1 MKILVAS
8 GGAGSLN
15 GFRLPLIKH
24 WRALGHEV
32 RTRRLRMISD
42 DRFQLQVDTGS
53 FVAEKPS
60 YATVSKEGISKSR
73 NSSPRFSV
81 VIPLYNKAKSIRSTI
96 ESVLAQT
103 FDNFELVVVND
114 GSTDGSGDAVCT
126 MKDPR
131 IRLIDKP
138 NGGVSSARN
147 RGIAES
153 KGEWIAL
160 LDGDDLWLPNH
171 LENFVKATSMFPE
184 ANVFYTAFTTDRA
197 KNFAPIQSVF
207 ACEEKDC
214 FAAALAGHGIWT
226 SCVCFRT
233 ALIRSMS
240 MFRED
245 LTNGEDWELWH
256 RFIKREKIIFISE
269 VTAVYRTTAEARAS
283 RRIGNLE
290 SRYLWHLSLKNLHAS
305 EYEYFERNYMCL
317 LEALFPFHPT
327 LFFKIAKRQD
337 FLLVYEFPFFF
348 FKSKFARLFN
358 FFRRV
363 FIK

>member
-1 MKILVAS
+1 MHTWIDTAKELSEMETEIQPWISSADS
-8 GGAGSLN
+8 GGKLLCTSGS
-15 GFRLPLIKH
+15 
-24 WRALGHEV
+24 
-32 RTRRLRMISD
+32 
-42 DRFQLQVDTGS
+42 
-53 FVAEKPS
+53 
-60 YATVSKEGISKSR
+60 SR
-73 NSSPRFSV
+73 DFFPKFSV
-81 VIPLYNKAKSIRSTI
+81 VIPLYNKAKSIRSTV

-103 FDNFELVVVND
+103 FVDFELLIVND
-114 GSTDGSGDAVCT
+114 GSTDGGGDAVCT

-147 RGIAES
+147 RGIAEA

-233 ALIRSMS
+233 ALRQSMP

-269 VTAVYRTTAEARAS
+269 VTAVYRTAAEARAC
-283 RRIGNLE
+283 RRIGSLE
-290 SRYLWHLSLKNLHAS
+290 RRYLWHLSLKNLRAS
-305 EYEYFERNYMCL
+305 EYEYFERNYMGL
-317 LEALFPFHPT
+317 LMALFPFYPT
-327 LFFKIAKRQD
+327 LFFKMAKRQD
-337 FLLVYEFPFFF
+337 FLRIREFPLFFLKEKLGSV
-348 FKSKFARLFN
+348 FKFLKKN
-358 FFRRV
+358 